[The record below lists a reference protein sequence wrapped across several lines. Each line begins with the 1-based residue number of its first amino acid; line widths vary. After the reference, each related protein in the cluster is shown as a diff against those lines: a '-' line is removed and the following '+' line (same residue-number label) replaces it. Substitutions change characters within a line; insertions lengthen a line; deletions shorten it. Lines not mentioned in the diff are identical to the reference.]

1 MVTPRSSNQC
11 LEIIQHTT
19 VGKLF
24 SEIEQELFTLEQEAE
39 EAKKKAWSLE
49 FRVCEMHRML
59 DDAIESVAE
68 SYLHTELPLKTRP
81 KTWSVISNKPK
92 ARESKQSSQG
102 ENQP

>member
-1 MVTPRSSNQC
+1 MVAPRSLNKC

-24 SEIEQELFTLEQEAE
+24 SEIEQEIFTLEQETE

-49 FRVCEMHRML
+49 YRVCEMHRML

-68 SYLHTELPLKTRP
+68 SYLQKELPLKTRP
-81 KTWSVISNKPK
+81 GTWSVISNKRK
-92 ARESKQSSQG
+92 A
-102 ENQP
+102 